1 MRGIL
6 NKMRTGEIILANLK
20 ESILIQKSVNCFQ
33 GAIFF
38 ADKLFCLCSNKNS
51 KEYLESA
58 YELGFLSST
67 MLLFK

>member
-1 MRGIL
+1 MSSR
-6 NKMRTGEIILANLK
+6 EVIIANLK
-20 ESILIQKSVNCFQ
+20 DSILMQKSVNCFQ

-58 YELGFLSST
+58 NELGFLSSP